1 MAILKEVVPKE
12 HKIHRHCLNDRFE
25 TVKEAF
31 EVSSVLNSVSNRC
44 SVFSKY
50 VFRFYKCDN
59 ESKRD
64 WAA

>member
-1 MAILKEVVPKE
+1 MAIMKEVVPKE

-31 EVSSVLNSVSNRC
+31 EVSFAVNSVTYSF